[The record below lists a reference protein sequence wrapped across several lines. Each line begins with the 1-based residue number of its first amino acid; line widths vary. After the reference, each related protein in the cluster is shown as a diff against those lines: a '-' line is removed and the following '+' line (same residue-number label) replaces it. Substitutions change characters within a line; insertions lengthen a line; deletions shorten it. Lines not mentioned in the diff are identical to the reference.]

1 MISGTS
7 SVEARVHNMIRINK
21 LIFSTLVVFGV
32 VGASVAQAQTTIGY
46 YRTCANYNPD
56 YQEIYDNSQSLP
68 FAERRSDDLTRY
80 LRDSGCRKQII
91 RAVDIIRDQNKKC
104 SIPRHP
110 DYDTY
115 QRTLIDYLKVYSF
128 QSDNALMNTSI
139 EMVAPEIMK
148 YVLKC
153 S

>member
-1 MISGTS
+1 MQSIKT
-7 SVEARVHNMIRINK
+7 
-21 LIFSTLVVFGV
+21 LIFSTVVVFGV
-32 VGASVAQAQTTIGY
+32 AGASVAQAQTTIGY

-56 YQEIYDNSQSLP
+56 YQETYDNSQ
-68 FAERRSDDLTRY
+68 RRSDDLTIY

-91 RAVDIIRDQNKKC
+91 RAVEIIEDQNKKC
-104 SIPRHP
+104 MVPRHP

-115 QRTLIDYLKVYSF
+115 QRILIGKLKGNSF
-128 QSDNALMNTSI
+128 QSNDLIMKSSI

-148 YVLKC
+148 DVLNC

>member
-1 MISGTS
+1 MQSIK
-7 SVEARVHNMIRINK
+7 I
-21 LIFSTLVVFGV
+21 LFFSTLVLFGV

-56 YQEIYDNSQSLP
+56 YQEVYDNSQSLP
-68 FAERRSDDLTRY
+68 FAERRSDDLTKY
-80 LRDSGCRKQII
+80 LRDSGCRKQVI
-91 RAVDIIRDQNKKC
+91 RAVDIIRGQSKKC

-115 QRTLIDYLKVYSF
+115 QRTLIDYLKGDNF
-128 QSDNALMNTSI
+128 QSNDALMNTSI
-139 EMVAPEIMK
+139 EAVAPEIMK
-148 YVLKC
+148 HVLKC

>member
-1 MISGTS
+1 VSQSIK
-7 SVEARVHNMIRINK
+7 A
-21 LIFSTLVVFGV
+21 LVFTTVVAFGV
-32 VGASVAQAQTTIGY
+32 VGASSVQAQTTMGY

-56 YQEIYDNSQSLP
+56 YQETYDNSQQ
-68 FAERRSDDLTRY
+68 RSGDLTIY

-104 SIPRHP
+104 TIPRYP

-115 QRTLIDYLKVYSF
+115 QRTLIDYLKGSGF
-128 QSDNALMNTSI
+128 QDNDALMNTSI

-148 YVLKC
+148 HVLNC